1 MTTKLL
7 KKQIHQKLEKVPN
20 EILEIVYDILNYQES
35 QHSIMTD
42 AQKKEID
49 SRSTSVKAGKVKTIS
64 LSEFKKNVTAHKRK
78 K

>member
-64 LSEFKKNVTAHKRK
+64 LSEFKKNVPAHKRK